1 MSTVVPLIPLPA
13 DVSRNATEDGSTTQ
27 ARTTRVGGPDGV
39 PGFRLQPGPG
49 HVTLW
54 EMSQ

>member
-1 MSTVVPLIPLPA
+1 MSTVEPLIPLPA
-13 DVSRNATEDGSTTQ
+13 DVSGKATEDGSTTQ

-39 PGFRLQPGPG
+39 PGFRLQPGAG